1 MLMFSNLVASKMLND
16 AGKRSLRPHSHRVIL
31 HLSKFEA
38 GNTTGICKIKFKYW
52 IRVQI
57 RFRFQIMHSNLLVLG
72 KFVIEPMS
80 NQIYLATLR
89 PRQLTQASFLQKNQ
103 TLQNGFLIS
112 VTLRWHKV
120 SVVCKNQSF

>member
-38 GNTTGICKIKFKYW
+38 GNTTGICKIEFKYW

-57 RFRFQIMHSNLLVLG
+57 RFEFQIMHSNLFVIR
-72 KFVIEPMS
+72 KFVIESMR
-80 NQIYLATLR
+80 LALFELESEKVESI
-89 PRQLTQASFLQKNQ
+89 QVLNFKFSIQ
-103 TLQNGFLIS
+103 T
-112 VTLRWHKV
+112 
-120 SVVCKNQSF
+120 